1 MLLVKNHAHVK
12 IHNGEN
18 AKQGEFPWM
27 VSLRTEGVHHCGASL
42 IDDRWILTAAHCIT
56 DDRGNIDVDIEKMSA
71 AAGSLFLDNQD
82 NQEEVVL
89 IEKLIPHPDYGPT
102 FSMNDI
108 ALIKV
113 Q

>member
-1 MLLVKNHAHVK
+1 MK

-42 IDDRWILTAAHCIT
+42 IHDRWILTAAHCIT

-108 ALIKV
+108 ALIQV
-113 Q
+113 